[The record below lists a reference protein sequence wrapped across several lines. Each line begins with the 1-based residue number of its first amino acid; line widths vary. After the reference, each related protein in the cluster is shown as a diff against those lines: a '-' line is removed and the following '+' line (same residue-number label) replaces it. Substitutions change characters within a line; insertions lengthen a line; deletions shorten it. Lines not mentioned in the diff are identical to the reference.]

1 MFVLNAEE
9 SNLLFTNKKLCCKI
23 VLEVCS
29 VFKNVVQ
36 ENICQTNSCNFCQ
49 TVSVRVP
56 AHEVNYYGPIKHA
69 GIVTECKLGQENNTH
84 IQKWDRKYA
93 NPSLLS
99 VSVVMQVALLAALLK
114 PRGKT
119 QKSPSVIPI
128 PSWRGWSWGWSS
140 WRRYTN
146 HCLQTHRLKGSY
158 RCSFYYS
165 VSDPKQYLQY
175 IWDIYD
181 PYLFLWPCDLSP
193 WLVLWPAVWSDVHRV
208 VLLADH
214 FSSTSH
220 SPNLQ
225 YWQEIQRKQ
234 KWNSQDS
241 FFVILDPNWCC
252 DSKNSS
258 TKHCFWPH

>member
-49 TVSVRVP
+49 PVSVRVP

-99 VSVVMQVALLAALLK
+99 VSVAMQVALLAALLK
-114 PRGKT
+114 PRGET

-128 PSWRGWSWGWSS
+128 PS
-140 WRRYTN
+140 
-146 HCLQTHRLKGSY
+146 
-158 RCSFYYS
+158 
-165 VSDPKQYLQY
+165 
-175 IWDIYD
+175 
-181 PYLFLWPCDLSP
+181 
-193 WLVLWPAVWSDVHRV
+193 
-208 VLLADH
+208 
-214 FSSTSH
+214 
-220 SPNLQ
+220 
-225 YWQEIQRKQ
+225 
-234 KWNSQDS
+234 
-241 FFVILDPNWCC
+241 
-252 DSKNSS
+252 
-258 TKHCFWPH
+258 